1 MKLYVELVYVNI
13 TIVAAKTTAGKR
25 NPLTFITFLVAFLFS
40 RSNSFSLGEVT
51 HPLPG

>member
-25 NPLTFITFLVAFLFS
+25 NPRIL
-40 RSNSFSLGEVT
+40 
-51 HPLPG
+51 